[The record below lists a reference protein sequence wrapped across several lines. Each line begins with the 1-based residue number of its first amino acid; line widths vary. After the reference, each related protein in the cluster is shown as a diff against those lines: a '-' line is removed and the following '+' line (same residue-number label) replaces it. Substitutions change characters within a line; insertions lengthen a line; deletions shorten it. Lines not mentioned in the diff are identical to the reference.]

1 MANKKQEKN
10 EFYNLL
16 PIGLKKSKGLTLTQ
30 KNVLA
35 VLIYLKYTYSIETEK
50 NDGWFYQNLNGLVEI
65 TNLSKPTILS
75 SLLVLKQKEF
85 ISIETGCLKE
95 AKANKY
101 KINHFLLHKYEGKS
115 TKTSVKNDDDNFTDK
130 GEIDNIDN
138 QLVNTIENT
147 ETSVKNDDNFTDK
160 QDETSVKKI
169 ENNLTTVTVTDLNNN
184 IYNQY
189 ITNICN
195 QYMNNI
201 IENIEKIEK
210 TNKDLLLKLNQIEKE
225 ITVLKNQFSGLKE
238 SNRLFEHRL
247 RLLEN
252 EIMPKEEIYDN
263 SDLNEVDTYKEF
275 SITSPKPNN
284 MSDEEYNR
292 KCEEYLKSITK

>member
-1 MANKKQEKN
+1 MARKKEEKN
-10 EFYNLL
+10 EYYNLL
-16 PIGLKKSKGLTLTQ
+16 PVGIKKSKALTLNQ
-30 KNVLA
+30 KNILA
-35 VLIYLKYTYSIETEK
+35 VLIYLEYTYSIETEK

-138 QLVNTIENT
+138 QLVNTIEHT
-147 ETSVKNDDNFTDK
+147 ETSVKNDDDNFTDK

-169 ENNLTTVTVTDLNNN
+169 ENNLNTVTVTDLNNN

-195 QYMNNI
+195 QYMKDI
-201 IENIEKIEK
+201 IEKIEK
-210 TNKDLLLKLNQIEKE
+210 TNKDLLLKINQLEKE
-225 ITVLKNQFSGLKE
+225 ITNLKNQNSGLKE
-238 SNRLFEHRL
+238 SNRFLEHRL
-247 RLLEN
+247 KVLEN
-252 EIMPKEEIYDN
+252 EVLPKEEDYYDFKSESKSEN
-263 SDLNEVDTYKEF
+263 IPSYTDPSNDNLSY
-275 SITSPKPNN
+275 
-284 MSDEEYNR
+284 DER
-292 KCEEYLKSITK
+292 AKQMEELMKNWK